1 LLQNEPHEDFNN
13 FTRETVSDYALASR
27 GHPYR
32 DVIMANEH
40 HEQSLE
46 DQIETWRSR
55 IRRRPAGEAVD
66 VAKLEHQLR
75 GEIAGLTRAGLAS
88 DEAFL
93 VALKRMGTRDP
104 VSRELARENSDRVWK
119 QIGLAPGDSPER
131 SARVRKEAGVAFSFA
146 VLAAMALKA
155 PELFGIRIG
164 SDAAEAFYFRNAS
177 LFVLPCL
184 IGYFVWKRRL
194 AARMIGWLVLAFVL
208 AAVFANLS
216 NFGGAPGFAQL
227 TALHVPIAMMLAVG
241 IAYAGGRWNQVSG
254 RMDFIRF
261 SGELFIYY
269 VLIALGGG
277 VLCAFMALTFK
288 SIGIRIEPF
297 FVSWLVPCGA
307 AGAVIVASWLVEAK
321 QGVLEA
327 MAPMLTR
334 LFTPLFA
341 AMLVA
346 FLGTLLWSG
355 RGVAIEREM
364 LIGFDLLLVVVL
376 GLLLYSISAR
386 NSQSPPGAFD
396 VVQVV
401 LVISALLAD
410 AVALWAIGARISEFG
425 FSPNR
430 VAALGEN
437 VILLINL
444 AWSAVLYIR
453 FVIGRG
459 SFAALEKWQT
469 GYLPVYAVWATIVVI
484 VFPLLFRL

>member
-1 LLQNEPHEDFNN
+1 
-13 FTRETVSDYALASR
+13 
-27 GHPYR
+27 
-32 DVIMANEH
+32 MADAH
-40 HEQSLE
+40 HETSLE
-46 DQIETWRSR
+46 DQIEQWRTVL
-55 IRRRPAGEAVD
+55 RRQATGPAVD
-66 VAKLEHQLR
+66 VSQLEPPLR
-75 GEIAGLTRAGLAS
+75 AEIAGLTRAGLTA

-93 VALKRMGTRDP
+93 IAVKRLGRVDAG
-104 VSRELARENSDRVWK
+104 SRVFAH
-119 QIGLAPGDSPER
+119 ER
-131 SARVRKEAGVAFSFA
+131 SARVWQQLGVAPADSGERRAAARREAWVAFGFA
-146 VLAAMALKA
+146 VLAGVAIKV
-155 PELFGIRIG
+155 PSLFGIDSG
-164 SDAAEAFYFRNAS
+164 DDANEGFYFRNAS

-184 IGYFVWKRRL
+184 IGFFAWKRRL
-194 AARMIGWLVLAFVL
+194 APRTLGWLAAAFAVG
-208 AAVFANLS
+208 AAAANL
-216 NFGGAPGFAQL
+216 PGFGQVRSFGEL
-227 TALHVPIAMMLAVG
+227 SALHLPIALWLGVG
-241 IAYAGGRWNQVSG
+241 IAYAGGRWGEVSR

-288 SIGIRIEPF
+288 SIGINIGPF
-297 FVSWLVPCGA
+297 FAAWLIPCGA
-307 AGAVIVASWLVEAK
+307 GGALVIASWLVEAK
-321 QGVLEA
+321 QGVLES

-341 AMLVA
+341 LMLVA
-346 FLGTLLWSG
+346 FLGTLLVSG

-386 NSQSPPGAFD
+386 DPQAPPGAFD

-401 LVISALLAD
+401 LVVGALLAD

-437 VILLINL
+437 VILLVNL

-453 FVIGRG
+453 FLIGRG
-459 SFAALEKWQT
+459 SFPSLERWQT
-469 GYLPVYAVWATIVVI
+469 GYVPVYAVWAAIVVI
-484 VFPLLFRL
+484 VFPPLFRWLG